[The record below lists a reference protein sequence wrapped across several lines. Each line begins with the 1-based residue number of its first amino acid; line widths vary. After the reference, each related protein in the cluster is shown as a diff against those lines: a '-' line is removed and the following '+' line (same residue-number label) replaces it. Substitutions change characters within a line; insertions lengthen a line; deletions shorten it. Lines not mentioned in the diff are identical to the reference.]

1 MPSAHSAQAHLLP
14 PDTGA
19 WPGRVLLAGGT
30 GAVGQELLARLAT
43 HPGVPA
49 LKVLLRR
56 PFPLPAG
63 AQALHTSWQD
73 LAEHPE
79 WFEVDTVFCALGTTI
94 RQAGSQEA
102 FRQVDHDH
110 VLALAR
116 HAKAQGVRQFLVVSA
131 LGADAASRV
140 FYNRV
145 KGEMEQGLAAIGFES
160 LTVAQPSLLL
170 GERAEFRLGERLG
183 QWGSR
188 LAGGLMPARYRPVHV
203 AQVAAALIDAS
214 QHPQPGLHV
223 LDNIQLRKNPAP

>member
-1 MPSAHSAQAHLLP
+1 MADAPLVSPPS
-14 PDTGA
+14 GA

-30 GAVGQELLARLAT
+30 GAVGQQLLARLAT
-43 HPGVPA
+43 HAGVSE

-56 PFPLPAG
+56 PFPLPAR

-73 LAEHPE
+73 LADHPD
-79 WFEVDTVFCALGTTI
+79 WFQVDTVFCALGTTI

-102 FRQVDHDH
+102 FRRVDHDH

-116 HAKAQGVRQFLVVSA
+116 QAKAHGARQFLVVSA
-131 LGADAASRV
+131 LGADARSRV

-183 QWGSR
+183 QWASR
-188 LAGGLMPARYRPVHV
+188 WAAPLIPASHRPVHV
-203 AQVAAALIDAS
+203 AQVAAGLIAAS
-214 QHPQPGLHV
+214 QQPRPGLHV